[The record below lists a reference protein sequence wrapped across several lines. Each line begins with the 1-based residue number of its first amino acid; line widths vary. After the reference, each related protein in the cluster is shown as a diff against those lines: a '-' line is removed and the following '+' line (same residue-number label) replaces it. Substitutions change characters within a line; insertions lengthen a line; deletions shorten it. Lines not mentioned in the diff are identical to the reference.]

1 MATII
6 DVAKLARVSK
16 TSVSRYLNEQDRG
29 HMSDETKER
38 IKDAIEQ
45 LNYAPN
51 NAARSLKGKA
61 SKVIGLVINDLAN
74 PFFLQMIQGIETE
87 LRDSGYNILMCDSNL
102 DINREIEC
110 LRMLEQRRIDGI
122 LIVGVNLPVQHLTDL
137 NIRVPVVLLE
147 RDSGDS
153 RVDSVKI
160 DNYSGAYAAVDYL
173 IEKGYEGIAHIRG
186 NQASMMAVQ
195 RKEAYQAAL
204 REHGYEPVK
213 EYEVDGHYTL
223 EGGYSA
229 MERLMQLK
237 EPPRA
242 VFCANDMS
250 AIGALRY
257 LSQNGYKVPQDM
269 ALVGYDDI
277 TVASLVTPALTTVR
291 QPVMELAKIGTQ
303 ILLERM
309 EMKEGDTYSPKS
321 VVLKSELLVRDS
333 T

>member
-1 MATII
+1 MVRDWTKDYFHEKYECYCDMVYRICMLYLKNESDARDGLQDIFLKMWEKQPVFENASHEKAWLISTTKHYCL
-6 DVAKLARVSK
+6 DVLKSSWHKKRV
-16 TSVSRYLNEQDRG
+16 
-29 HMSDETKER
+29 
-38 IKDAIEQ
+38 A
-45 LNYAPN
+45 
-51 NAARSLKGKA
+51 
-61 SKVIGLVINDLAN
+61 
-74 PFFLQMIQGIETE
+74 
-87 LRDSGYNILMCDSNL
+87 L

-153 RVDSVKI
+153 RFDSVKI

>member
-1 MATII
+1 
-6 DVAKLARVSK
+6 
-16 TSVSRYLNEQDRG
+16 
-29 HMSDETKER
+29 
-38 IKDAIEQ
+38 
-45 LNYAPN
+45 
-51 NAARSLKGKA
+51 
-61 SKVIGLVINDLAN
+61 
-74 PFFLQMIQGIETE
+74 
-87 LRDSGYNILMCDSNL
+87 
-102 DINREIEC
+102 
-110 LRMLEQRRIDGI
+110 MLEQRRIDGI

-153 RVDSVKI
+153 RFDSVKI

>member
-38 IKDAIEQ
+38 IKDAIEE
-45 LNYAPN
+45 LNYAPDN
-51 NAARSLKGKA
+51 MARSLKGKA
-61 SKVIGLVINDLAN
+61 SKVIGLVMNDLSN

-102 DINREIEC
+102 DVRKEVEC
-110 LRMLEQRRIDGI
+110 LKMLEQRRIDGI

-147 RDSGDS
+147 RDSGNS
-153 RVDSVKI
+153 KFDSVKI
-160 DNYSGAYAAVDYL
+160 DNYSGAYAAVEYL
-173 IEKGYEGIAHIRG
+173 VRKGYKRIAHIKG
-186 NQASMMAVQ
+186 NQASMMAVR
-195 RKEAYQAAL
+195 RKDAYEDVL
-204 REHGYEPVK
+204 RKYNLELTEGYEA
-213 EYEVDGHYTL
+213 DGNYKL
-223 EGGYSA
+223 EGGYAA
-229 MERLMQLK
+229 MERLVQMQ
-237 EPPRA
+237 EPPQA

-257 LSQNGYKVPQDM
+257 LIENHYRVPEDI

-291 QPVMELAKIGTQ
+291 QPVMELAKTGTQ

-309 EMKEGDTYSPKS
+309 SMKEGEEYRPRS

>member
-1 MATII
+1 
-6 DVAKLARVSK
+6 
-16 TSVSRYLNEQDRG
+16 
-29 HMSDETKER
+29 
-38 IKDAIEQ
+38 
-45 LNYAPN
+45 
-51 NAARSLKGKA
+51 
-61 SKVIGLVINDLAN
+61 
-74 PFFLQMIQGIETE
+74 
-87 LRDSGYNILMCDSNL
+87 
-102 DINREIEC
+102 
-110 LRMLEQRRIDGI
+110 
-122 LIVGVNLPVQHLTDL
+122 
-137 NIRVPVVLLE
+137 
-147 RDSGDS
+147 
-153 RVDSVKI
+153 
-160 DNYSGAYAAVDYL
+160 
-173 IEKGYEGIAHIRG
+173 
-186 NQASMMAVQ
+186 
-195 RKEAYQAAL
+195 
-204 REHGYEPVK
+204 
-213 EYEVDGHYTL
+213 
-223 EGGYSA
+223 

-237 EPPRA
+237 EPPCA

>member
-51 NAARSLKGKA
+51 NAARSLKGKS

-102 DINREIEC
+102 DVNREIEC

-122 LIVGVNLPVQHLTDL
+122 LIVGVNLPVQHLMDL
-137 NIRVPVVLLE
+137 NIQVPVVLLE
-147 RDSGDS
+147 RDSGSS
-153 RVDSVKI
+153 RFDSVKI
-160 DNYSGAYAAVDYL
+160 DNYSGAYAAVQYL
-173 IEKGYEGIAHIRG
+173 IEKGYTKIAHIRG

-195 RKEAYQAAL
+195 RKEAYEAAL
-204 REHGYEPVK
+204 REHGYEPAM
-213 EYEVDGHYTL
+213 EYEVDGYYTL

-229 MERLMQLK
+229 MEALMELK
-237 EPPRA
+237 DVPRA

-257 LSQNGYKVPQDM
+257 LIEHNYRVPEDI

-309 EMKEGDTYSPKS
+309 EVNEGEEYSPKS

>member
-51 NAARSLKGKA
+51 
-61 SKVIGLVINDLAN
+61 NDLAN

-153 RVDSVKI
+153 RFDSVKI

-213 EYEVDGHYTL
+213 EYEVDGRYTL

-229 MERLMQLK
+229 MERLMQ